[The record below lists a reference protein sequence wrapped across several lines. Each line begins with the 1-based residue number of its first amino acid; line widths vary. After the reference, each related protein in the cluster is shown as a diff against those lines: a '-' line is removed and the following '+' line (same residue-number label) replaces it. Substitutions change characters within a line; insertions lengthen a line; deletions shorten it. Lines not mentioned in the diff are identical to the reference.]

1 MYAAQAAQYYFKKL
15 NTFTKISIHDPV
27 EMLENDIVPKETV
40 VLISQSG
47 QTKDL
52 INIVEKCKSI
62 NHVKTVGIINVEGST
77 LARMVDF
84 PIYIKVGR
92 EVSVA
97 ATKSMF
103 HQTLNLIM
111 LAIEV
116 ATKKQSASR

>member
-1 MYAAQAAQYYFKKL
+1 
-15 NTFTKISIHDPV
+15 
-27 EMLENDIVPKETV
+27 
-40 VLISQSG
+40 
-47 QTKDL
+47 
-52 INIVEKCKSI
+52 
-62 NHVKTVGIINVEGST
+62 
-77 LARMVDF
+77 MVDF

-116 ATKKQSASR
+116 ATKKQSANKQILEEMTK